1 MAQSTSTSGNQPLIE
16 LKHVDKHYGD
26 LHVLNDINLSV
37 DRGEV
42 VVVIGPSGSGKS
54 TMCRTINRLETIDS
68 GEILIEGQPLPQEG
82 KDLARM
88 RAELGMVFQQF
99 NLFAHMTVLQNVMLG
114 PVDVLGVSKDE
125 ARERAMDLLGRV
137 GVAEQADKVPAQLS
151 GGQQQRVAIA
161 RSLAMQP
168 KAMLFDE
175 PTSALDPEMINE
187 VLEVMVRLAQQG
199 MTMIVITHEMNFA
212 RRAPRTSSTP
222 SRTTSSIAMFAR
234 HDHPNSK
241 VTPMIGTRTSSSY
254 TPHVDVAPAD
264 RPLILVA
271 PRWEEAKPFL
281 SETLSPNEEIASVFV
296 DAILAAG
303 GLPLQMSITEDVDVI
318 RHYVEIA
325 DGIAIPGGPD
335 VNPKRW
341 GDERPYDPT
350 LCCEIRDRFEFKLV
364 GEVLRAKKPLFT
376 TCRGTQLLNVATGG
390 TLCMDVP
397 SLGAREGRTQWRHT
411 HVLNDPVHPVEVV
424 PGSLLER
431 AVGGHRLIQTNSA
444 HHCCVDRLGKSTRL
458 VAKATD
464 GVPECIE
471 VEGQPFCL
479 GVQWH
484 PEYTWK
490 TLETDFNLWKS
501 FVEAAAK
508 VKQAR

>member
-1 MAQSTSTSGNQPLIE
+1 
-16 LKHVDKHYGD
+16 
-26 LHVLNDINLSV
+26 
-37 DRGEV
+37 
-42 VVVIGPSGSGKS
+42 
-54 TMCRTINRLETIDS
+54 
-68 GEILIEGQPLPQEG
+68 
-82 KDLARM
+82 
-88 RAELGMVFQQF
+88 
-99 NLFAHMTVLQNVMLG
+99 
-114 PVDVLGVSKDE
+114 
-125 ARERAMDLLGRV
+125 
-137 GVAEQADKVPAQLS
+137 
-151 GGQQQRVAIA
+151 
-161 RSLAMQP
+161 
-168 KAMLFDE
+168 
-175 PTSALDPEMINE
+175 
-187 VLEVMVRLAQQG
+187 
-199 MTMIVITHEMNFA
+199 
-212 RRAPRTSSTP
+212 
-222 SRTTSSIAMFAR
+222 
-234 HDHPNSK
+234 
-241 VTPMIGTRTSSSY
+241 MIGTRTSSSY
-254 TPHVDVAPAD
+254 TPHVDVDPAD

-271 PRWEEAKPFL
+271 PRWEEAKPYL

-303 GLPLQMSITEDVDVI
+303 GLPLQMSITEDIEVI
-318 RHYVEIA
+318 RHYVDIA

-341 GDERPYDPT
+341 GDDRPYDPT
-350 LCCEIRDRFEFKLV
+350 LCCEIRDSFEFKLV
-364 GEVLRAKKPLFT
+364 SEVLRAKKPLFT

-431 AVGGHRLIQTNSA
+431 AVGGHRL
-444 HHCCVDRLGKSTRL
+444 

-484 PEYTWK
+484 PEYTWQ